1 MKEKKGEY
9 PFGDAGQLISLG
21 VFIVVWVGDSFLL
34 RKSTFLSDYVPL
46 YIRLFILGFTLIV
59 AMYLFNS
66 GHVVV
71 SHEQR
76 PKSVVAN
83 GAFRYVRHPL
93 YLASIF
99 TYLGLTVSTVSLFS
113 LALFVGIF
121 VFHNYIAS
129 YEEKLLDERFG
140 EEYRKYKR
148 RTGKWVPRIGKTG
161 VSPSR
166 ADTGLRSFIKI
177 CRHLFLQFGGG
188 QVIICRHCKNFRRV
202 D

>member
-1 MKEKKGEY
+1 MKEADMKESKGEH

-21 VFIVVWVGDSFLL
+21 VFLVVWVGDSFFM

-46 YIRLFILGFTLIV
+46 YIRLIILGLTLIT
-59 AMYLFNS
+59 ATYLFSS

-71 SHEQR
+71 SDEQR
-76 PKSVVAN
+76 PNSVVAN

-99 TYLGLTVSTVSLFS
+99 TYLGLAFSTVSLFS

-129 YEEKLLDERFG
+129 YEEKLLDEKFG
-140 EEYRKYKR
+140 EDYRKYKR
-148 RTGKWVPRIGKTG
+148 RTGKWVPRIGKN
-161 VSPSR
+161 S
-166 ADTGLRSFIKI
+166 
-177 CRHLFLQFGGG
+177 
-188 QVIICRHCKNFRRV
+188 
-202 D
+202 